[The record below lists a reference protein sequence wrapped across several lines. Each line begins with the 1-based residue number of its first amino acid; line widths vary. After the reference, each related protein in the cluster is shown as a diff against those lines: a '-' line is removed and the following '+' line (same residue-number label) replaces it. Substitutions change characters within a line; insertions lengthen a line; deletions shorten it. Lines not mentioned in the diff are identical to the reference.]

1 MTDVLI
7 FTAVGTSLLTNNKH
21 SLSSIKKSGKFD
33 YKKNLSNIESC
44 LKNKRIENYFKTE
57 NNPFPAEIS
66 SLYAFTKSQQYV
78 YEGLTDKN
86 KKVILLHSPDLTTA
100 KGINGK
106 AVGESIKRVLK
117 QPSRSKDLGATDR
130 WDYRLEQ
137 LDGLDPKKAS
147 QFPGAINRLF
157 DIVLS
162 HIEDNPG
169 AEVFLNIT
177 GGYKGLVPYLTMLGM
192 ALGKEVRI
200 FYLFEESPEIIW
212 LPTLPMAFDVLQWR
226 DQRGL
231 LQPFE
236 PPLDKLLEPVQK
248 QSLFKALQGTR
259 IYTLLDTDDSGN
271 VSLNAMGRFLSN
283 LYDQDRERRL
293 SRFGSGHLLL
303 DLFSGKGTGLRNYIA
318 ERCIPNWI
326 YMSAGD
332 HIPETVE
339 HGRGHVQRLLELAQ
353 QFILAARLKLSDEQL
368 FVLIS
373 SIWLHD
379 IGHTGDFFKF
389 EGKDGLIQNK
399 EKYESLDKRY
409 CYGDPDMVR
418 TNHSLLTYQLIKND
432 DSQPDVN
439 KKIIFPEGF
448 PTGYVRS
455 QLIRSVQLACL
466 FHRRKMPVQVKNG
479 DSVKLEDF
487 QVTKGVQDFKSPE
500 IIEGFSLVAALLRI
514 CDGAENQAERSGGDE
529 YEKVMRWVIKR
540 RVSAMLE
547 MDAFPQSLATLRIAR
562 PELFTVKKGMEKYVR
577 SFDWNG
583 SDIDFLDKAKKRIE
597 SVGKADPGCPSLK
610 QLAAEAEFKAR
621 QPPHHKKHRM
631 ISQTFVVSL
640 KEVVEEKNGKNGWFE
655 GKNRTPLVGIYC
667 AADTEYE
674 SYCRETVI
682 EEIVMSLYGE
692 FEPVAKLL
700 PFSISIFLIEKTKI
714 FQLVRD
720 KTASTEKLVLEE
732 IEKPDK
738 QSENSDIK

>member
-1 MTDVLI
+1 MIDILI
-7 FTAVGTSLLTNNKH
+7 FTAVGTSLLTNNKY
-21 SLSSIKKSGKFD
+21 SLSEIRNKTFN
-33 YKKNLSNIESC
+33 YQQNLENIENV
-44 LKNKRIENYFKTE
+44 LRTKRIKNYFKTE
-57 NNPFPAEIS
+57 NNPFPAEIT
-66 SLYAFTKSQQYV
+66 SLYAFTTSQQYV
-78 YEGLTDKN
+78 DEGLSDKN

-106 AVGESIKRVLK
+106 AVAESIESVLN
-117 QPSRSKDLGATDR
+117 QPSRSEDLGEADS
-130 WDYRLEQ
+130 WEYKLEQ

-157 DIVLS
+157 DIVSS

-192 ALGKEVRI
+192 ALGKDVRI

-212 LPTLPMAFDVLQWR
+212 LPTLPMAFDILQWR

-231 LQPFE
+231 LHPFE
-236 PPLDKLLEPVQK
+236 PPLDKHLDSVQK
-248 QSLFKALQGTR
+248 KSLFKALQGTR
-259 IYTLLDTDDSGN
+259 IYTLLDTDNSGN
-271 VSLNAMGRFLSN
+271 VSLNAMGRFLSKR
-283 LYDQDRERRL
+283 YDQDRERRL

-303 DLFSGKGTGLRNYIA
+303 DQFTKTGAGLRDYIA
-318 ERCIPNWI
+318 EKCIPHWV

-353 QFILAARLKLSDEQL
+353 QFILAARLELSDEQI

-379 IGHTGDFFKF
+379 IGHTGDFFEF

-399 EKYESLDKRY
+399 ENFKSLDKRY
-409 CYGDPDMVR
+409 CYGDPDRVR
-418 TNHSLLTYQLIKND
+418 ENHSLLTYQLIKND
-432 DSQPDVN
+432 DSHSDSK

-448 PTGYVRS
+448 PKGYKCS

-487 QVTKGVQDFKSPE
+487 QVTRGIQDFKSPE
-500 IIEGFSLVAALLRI
+500 VIEGFSLIAALLRI

-529 YEKVMRWVIKR
+529 YEKVMHWAIKR
-540 RVSAMLE
+540 RVSAMLD
-547 MDAFPQSLATLRIAR
+547 MDAFPQSLATLRMAR
-562 PELFTVKKGMEKYVR
+562 PELFKVKKGTEKYVR

-583 SDIDFLDKAKKRIE
+583 TDTDFLDKAKQRIE
-597 SVGKADPGCPSLK
+597 SAGTTGPGCPSLK

-631 ISQTFVVSL
+631 VSQTFVVSL
-640 KEVVEEKNGKNGWFE
+640 KENVEEKNGKNGWFE
-655 GKNRTPLVGIYC
+655 GGQKTPLVGIYC
-667 AADTEYE
+667 VADTEYE
-674 SYCRETVI
+674 SYCREKVI
-682 EEIVMSLYGE
+682 KEIVMSLYGE

-714 FQLVRD
+714 FQLVLD
-720 KTASTEKLVLEE
+720 KTASPEKLVLEE
-732 IEKPDK
+732 IEKPAK
-738 QSENSDIK
+738 QSENSGIR

>member
-1 MTDVLI
+1 VL
-7 FTAVGTSLLTNNKH
+7 NP
-21 SLSSIKKSGKFD
+21 KKIG
-33 YKKNLSNIESC
+33 
-44 LKNKRIENYFKTE
+44 NYFKTE
-57 NNPFPAEIS
+57 NNPFPAEIT

-78 YEGLTDKN
+78 DEGLSDKN

-106 AVGESIKRVLK
+106 AVAESIERVLN
-117 QPSRSKDLGATDR
+117 QSSRSKDLGGTDR
-130 WDYRLEQ
+130 WGYRLDQ

-192 ALGKEVRI
+192 ALGKDVRI

-212 LPTLPMAFDVLQWR
+212 LPTLPMAFDILQWR

-231 LQPFE
+231 LHPFE
-236 PPLDKLLEPVQK
+236 PPLDKLLESVQK

-271 VSLNAMGRFLSN
+271 VSLNAMGRFLSK

-303 DLFSGKGTGLRNYIA
+303 DQFSDKGTGLRDYIA
-318 ERCIPNWI
+318 EKCIPHWV

-353 QFILAARLKLSDEQL
+353 QFILAAGLEDLSDEQL

-379 IGHTGDFFKF
+379 IGHTGDFFEF
-389 EGKDGLIQNK
+389 EGEGGLIQSK
-399 EKYESLDKRY
+399 ENSESLDKRY

-418 TNHSLLTYQLIKND
+418 TNHHLLTYQLIKND
-432 DSQPDVN
+432 DSLSDSK

-448 PTGYVRS
+448 PTGYIRS

-466 FHRRKMPVQVKNG
+466 FHRRNMPVQVEKNA
-479 DSVKLEDF
+479 VELEDF
-487 QVTKGVQDFKSPE
+487 QVTKGINDFESHE
-500 IIEGFSLVAALLRI
+500 VIDGFPKIAALLRI

-547 MDAFPQSLATLRIAR
+547 MDKFPQSLATLRIDR

-583 SDIDFLDKAKKRIE
+583 TDIDFLDKAKKRIE
-597 SVGKADPGCPSLK
+597 SVGKADPGCSSLK

-631 ISQTFVVSL
+631 VSQTFVVSL
-640 KEVVEEKNGKNGWFE
+640 KEAVEGKNGKKGWFE
-655 GKNRTPLVGIYC
+655 GGEKTPLVGIYC
-667 AADTEYE
+667 VADLEYE
-674 SYCRETVI
+674 SYYR
-682 EEIVMSLYGE
+682 EIVKKEIMVSLYGE
-692 FEPVAKLL
+692 FEPIAKLL

-720 KTASTEKLVLEE
+720 KTAASTEKLVLEE